1 MKDTLTTR
9 LNHFLEQSHGDR
21 MNTTDRSKEIKN
33 TDLPKR
39 QKKKTTYY
47 LKEGGDSGIVTRAD
61 TVCRTDKVSIP
72 NEI

>member
-1 MKDTLTTR
+1 MKDTLTAR
-9 LNHFLEQSHGDR
+9 LNYLLEQSHGDG

-33 TDLPKR
+33 RELPKR
-39 QKKKTTYY
+39 QKKMSYY

-61 TVCRTDKVSIP
+61 TVCRTNKVSIP

>member
-1 MKDTLTTR
+1 MKDMLTAR
-9 LNHFLEQSHGDR
+9 LNYFLEQSHGDG

-33 TDLPKR
+33 RELPKR
-39 QKKKTTYY
+39 QKKKTSYY

-61 TVCRTDKVSIP
+61 TVCRTNKVSIP